1 GAKGFDLSN
10 RGIDTVFVVKD
21 ATGFHAYLN
30 SCPHVNGAS
39 LPWKKD
45 AYLDSSGAEIVCSA
59 HGARF
64 EPATG
69 LCISGPCKGMSLT
82 RIPLFVNENNEICIL
97 YDTCSKADA
106 SSEYA

>member
-45 AYLDSSGAEIVCSA
+45 AYLDSSGTEIVCSA

-82 RIPLFVNENNEICIL
+82 RIPLFVNENNEICIQ
-97 YDTCSKADA
+97 YDACSAA
-106 SSEYA
+106 NA